1 MGNLKNMIPGIGLV
15 AGAFAG
21 VTAAIS
27 KSVKTMR
34 EWEDAWAKTEQ
45 SAAKLDIAGKL
56 NANLKGTSTELKK
69 FASDLS
75 SQLKNTISGGDIMEA
90 MSSVAFDKSAD
101 QVKKLT
107 SAAAELS
114 KAMGTDLNTAMS
126 QLNGTFSGSAGAL
139 SKMFP
144 ELKKLSKEELEAGKA
159 IDVVK
164 EKLNGVADALA
175 ETTSGSLQRYKNA
188 TGDLKEELGALVT
201 GYFTPLRNW
210 LSSIKEGWADALKS
224 KREYNEYS
232 KKMQSGQQDA
242 ETLEGYIDSA
252 TKRKQA
258 LEAER
263 LADQN
268 DVVSAGA
275 NYDYYTQQINQ
286 LVEEIAE
293 AERKLVWER
302 NAQVVAE
309 AKARREALEEE
320 KRIQKEKLKLE
331 QEKLEQE
338 RKEALE
344 RKNQDFV
351 KVIQAENEKAKVE
364 AEIAEIEKQIK
375 EEKIKEAEGVKKI
388 LMLQDKNYAEASK
401 IDSSWAKASVEAA
414 TTYML
419 NAEKEMT
426 DKIIAERKELAEKE
440 KKEREDYISS
450 LRNSITG
457 KAGDTGSLIETAIS
471 GDWMKLLFDTLG
483 MIVQKLSDFSDI
495 ISNVLNFITTTV
507 DNIIEPLANII
518 NSVARPM
525 MEGLNVL
532 GDTLS
537 VMLQAFE
544 PLISAIAG
552 PVMKSLMTVLITVL
566 SGIYNSVVAIHN
578 LFSSKK
584 NDWAY
589 MDLKETIA
597 NLWNGSGTGAV
608 GPAGTSSAGIGNASY
623 TAARDIYININYNN
637 SYVNGDAMAIAIDLR
652 DKIREAERMGY

>member
-1 MGNLKNMIPGIGLV
+1 
-15 AGAFAG
+15 
-21 VTAAIS
+21 
-27 KSVKTMR
+27 
-34 EWEDAWAKTEQ
+34 
-45 SAAKLDIAGKL
+45 
-56 NANLKGTSTELKK
+56 
-69 FASDLS
+69 
-75 SQLKNTISGGDIMEA
+75 
-90 MSSVAFDKSAD
+90 
-101 QVKKLT
+101 
-107 SAAAELS
+107 
-114 KAMGTDLNTAMS
+114 
-126 QLNGTFSGSAGAL
+126 
-139 SKMFP
+139 
-144 ELKKLSKEELEAGKA
+144 
-159 IDVVK
+159 
-164 EKLNGVADALA
+164 
-175 ETTSGSLQRYKNA
+175 
-188 TGDLKEELGALVT
+188 
-201 GYFTPLRNW
+201 
-210 LSSIKEGWADALKS
+210 
-224 KREYNEYS
+224 
-232 KKMQSGQQDA
+232 
-242 ETLEGYIDSA
+242 
-252 TKRKQA
+252 
-258 LEAER
+258 
-263 LADQN
+263 
-268 DVVSAGA
+268 
-275 NYDYYTQQINQ
+275 
-286 LVEEIAE
+286 
-293 AERKLVWER
+293 
-302 NAQVVAE
+302 
-309 AKARREALEEE
+309 
-320 KRIQKEKLKLE
+320 
-331 QEKLEQE
+331 
-338 RKEALE
+338 
-344 RKNQDFV
+344 
-351 KVIQAENEKAKVE
+351 
-364 AEIAEIEKQIK
+364 
-375 EEKIKEAEGVKKI
+375 
-388 LMLQDKNYAEASK
+388 MLQDKNYAAASK

-450 LRNSITG
+450 LRNSLTG

-471 GDWMKLLFDTLG
+471 GDWMKLLFDILG

-578 LFSSKK
+578 LFASKK

-597 NLWNGSGTGAV
+597 NLWSGSGTGAV

-652 DKIREAERMGY
+652 DKMREAERMGY